1 MAETTNIACVYV
13 LSVLTH
19 IFDMT
24 TAAFSPISALCDTY
38 VWSSTESQAS
48 SKFKAREIKC

>member
-1 MAETTNIACVYV
+1 MAETTSIACVYV